1 MQRPA
6 GITIIAGLFF
16 VAAAYLGTVSAVQ
29 LILHGP
35 ISTSRGA
42 QLMYGLEMA
51 GPRTALL
58 VGAEWVLIGWG
69 LWLRHPWARWAAAV
83 VMVIGI
89 VMLVPK
95 IGSAEIGLPLLWAGL
110 QIAARAAA
118 AWYLAQAPAVVD
130 AFGK

>member
-1 MQRPA
+1 
-6 GITIIAGLFF
+6 
-16 VAAAYLGTVSAVQ
+16 
-29 LILHGP
+29 
-35 ISTSRGA
+35 
-42 QLMYGLEMA
+42 MYGLEMA